1 MWFNTVLIDISS
13 QSKLKLR
20 GKQRN
25 KIVKSMRIEIRHPNA
40 EKRVENT
47 TYRGVFLTNFE
58 VFRNTV
64 KHGPD

>member
-25 KIVKSMRIEIRHPNA
+25 KIVKSMRIEIRYPNT

-58 VFRNTV
+58 VFGNTV
-64 KHGPD
+64 